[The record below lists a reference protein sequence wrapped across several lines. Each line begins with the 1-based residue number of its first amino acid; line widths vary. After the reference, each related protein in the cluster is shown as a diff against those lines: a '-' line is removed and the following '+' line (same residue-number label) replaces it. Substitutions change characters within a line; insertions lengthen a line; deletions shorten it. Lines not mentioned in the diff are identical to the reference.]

1 MVVSDPKG
9 PPHPTSIM
17 KLHHLRDFLAIVEK
31 ESISAAAKFLGI
43 AQPSLSRSIRELEK
57 ELGVPLFERH
67 ARGAALTPMGI
78 VFARRARMAVREL
91 EKGRDEIS
99 QMQGEVHGSVTVC
112 ISGVSHLTLLGAA
125 LGPFQKRYPLV
136 SLHLIEGVYP
146 AFESRLKDGSVDV
159 YVGPAPEL
167 GPPELKVEK
176 LFRPSRVV
184 LARKGHPLAGVK
196 SMRELLDADWL
207 TTSITDK
214 AEMEFGEIFEQLGL
228 PPPHLSIRVSS
239 ALTLIT
245 ALTGSDAL
253 VISSRT
259 WADLP
264 MFKSL
269 ITVLDVEEVL
279 TAPSIALIHRAA
291 VPPTPAAEYFCD
303 MIRRAAVPMLKLYP
317 PKT

>member
-1 MVVSDPKG
+1 M
-9 PPHPTSIM
+9 M

-31 ESISAAAKFLGI
+31 ESISAAAKYLGI

-67 ARGAALTPMGI
+67 ARGAALTQMGT

-99 QMQGEVHGSVTVC
+99 QIQGEVHGDVAVC

-125 LGPFQKRYPLV
+125 LRPFQKRYPLV
-136 SLHLIEGVYP
+136 KLNLIEGVYP
-146 AFESRLKDGSVDV
+146 LYENRLKQGLIDV
-159 YVGPAPEL
+159 YVGPAPE
-167 GPPELKVEK
+167 GGSPPELKVEK
-176 LFRPSRVV
+176 LFQPSRVV
-184 LARKGHPLAGVK
+184 LARQGHPLAGAT
-196 SMRELLDADWL
+196 SIRELLGADWL

-214 AEMEFGEIFEQLGL
+214 AEAEFGAIFDQIGL
-228 PPPHLSIRVSS
+228 PQPHLSMRVSS

-245 ALTGSDAL
+245 ALISSDAL

-259 WADLP
+259 WADMP
-264 MFKSL
+264 MFKSHL
-269 ITVLDVEEVL
+269 TVLDVEEVL
-279 TAPSIALIHRAA
+279 TAPPIALVYRSA

-303 MIRRAAVPMLKLYP
+303 MIRRAALPMMKLYP
-317 PKT
+317 QKP